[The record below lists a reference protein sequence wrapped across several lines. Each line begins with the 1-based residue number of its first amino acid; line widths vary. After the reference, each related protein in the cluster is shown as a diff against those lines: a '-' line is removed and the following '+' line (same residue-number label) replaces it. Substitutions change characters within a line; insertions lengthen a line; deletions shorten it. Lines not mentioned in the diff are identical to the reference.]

1 MVADFHEIR
10 FAVDSLLL
18 EQGVYSPVEL
28 LLAEGRLSFPDY
40 EAWRCGQIATLDE
53 ALAGNSARIRLLL
66 QQAGEYAVMLGLYAE
81 QREFFSWGNS
91 AGRVLRLSGDAAL
104 EVLCCVHYRRGGNEV
119 QLDLF
124 MDNSGNV
131 LANGIVAAL
140 VSRRMEEAA
149 RLVDR
154 LLETDPSHPR
164 LGGLDA
170 LCNAA
175 QRLTAPVA
183 DYFAENEYMEGTLAP
198 RAAGELGVGARDFL
212 APFWRRMADALRGHP
227 FVVDTP
233 LQHASYP
240 LGLAHDWA
248 GVKEA
253 VLDDA
258 AWQAYPVLRLRLAEA
273 AFHLGDRPTALA
285 AWSKMCWDFPVEAE
299 LALASGALPD
309 KELRPD
315 WERYRDLDV
324 EPEPDASFFPAWLL
338 LERTETR
345 SALAAEDATQTHAAG
360 RAYAALHGLLA
371 GGGALS
377 ERTMEL
383 RQKLKRAHPVL
394 APSSNV
400 RFLPSR
406 NVRW

>member
-1 MVADFHEIR
+1 MEEFQEIR
-10 FAVDSLLL
+10 FAVDRLLL

-40 EAWRCGQIATLDE
+40 EAWRCGQLATLEE
-53 ALAGNSARIRLLL
+53 ALAGNPARIRTLLK
-66 QQAGEYAVMLGLYAE
+66 QAGQYAVALGLHADR
-81 QREFFSWGNS
+81 REFLSWGDS
-91 AGRVLRLSGDAAL
+91 AGRPLRLSGDAAL
-104 EVLCCVHYRRGGNEV
+104 EELCCVHYRRGGNEV

-140 VSRRMEEAA
+140 ASRRAEEAA

-164 LGGLDA
+164 LGRLEA
-170 LCNAA
+170 LSNAA
-175 QRLTAPVA
+175 QRLSAPVA
-183 DYFAENEYMEGTLAP
+183 DYFAESEYLEGYLAP
-198 RAAGELGVGARDFL
+198 LAAGELGVGARDFL
-212 APFWRRMADALRGHP
+212 APFWRRMADALRGQP
-227 FVVDTP
+227 FVADTP
-233 LQHASYP
+233 LLHASYP
-240 LGLAHDWA
+240 LGRAHDWA
-248 GVKEA
+248 GVREA
-253 VLDDA
+253 VLGDV

-273 AFHLGDRPTALA
+273 AFYLGDRPAALA
-285 AWSKMCWDFPVEAE
+285 VWCRMCWDFPAEAE
-299 LALASGALPD
+299 QALASGALPD

-324 EPEPDASFFPAWLL
+324 EPEPVTPFFPAWLL
-338 LERTETR
+338 LERTETH
-345 SALAAEDATQTHAAG
+345 SALTAEEASQAHAAG

-383 RQKLKRAHPVL
+383 RQKLMQAHPGL
-394 APSSNV
+394 FAIYM
-400 RFLPSR
+400 RTI
-406 NVRW
+406 

>member
-1 MVADFHEIR
+1 MEEFQEIR
-10 FAVDSLLL
+10 FAVDRLLL

-40 EAWRCGQIATLDE
+40 EAWRCGQLATLEE
-53 ALAGNSARIRLLL
+53 ALAGNPARIRTLLK
-66 QQAGEYAVMLGLYAE
+66 QAGQYAVALGLHADR
-81 QREFFSWGNS
+81 REFLSWGGS
-91 AGRVLRLSGDAAL
+91 AGRLLRLSGDAAL
-104 EVLCCVHYRRGGNEV
+104 EELCCVHYRRGGNEV

-140 VSRRMEEAA
+140 ASRRAEEAA

-164 LGGLDA
+164 LGRLEA
-170 LCNAA
+170 LSNAA
-175 QRLTAPVA
+175 QRLSAPVA
-183 DYFAENEYMEGTLAP
+183 DYFAESEYLEGYLAP
-198 RAAGELGVGARDFL
+198 LAAGELGVGARDFL
-212 APFWRRMADALRGHP
+212 APFWRRMADALRGQP
-227 FVVDTP
+227 FVADTP
-233 LQHASYP
+233 LLHASYP
-240 LGLAHDWA
+240 LGRAHDWA
-248 GVKEA
+248 GVREA
-253 VLDDA
+253 VLGDV

-273 AFHLGDRPTALA
+273 AFYLGDRPAALA
-285 AWSKMCWDFPVEAE
+285 VWCRMCWDFPAEAE
-299 LALASGALPD
+299 QALASGALPD

-324 EPEPDASFFPAWLL
+324 EPEPVTPFFPAWLL
-338 LERTETR
+338 LERTETH
-345 SALAAEDATQTHAAG
+345 SALTAEEASQAHAAG

-383 RQKLKRAHPVL
+383 RQKLMQAHPGL
-394 APSSNV
+394 FAIYM
-400 RFLPSR
+400 RTI
-406 NVRW
+406 